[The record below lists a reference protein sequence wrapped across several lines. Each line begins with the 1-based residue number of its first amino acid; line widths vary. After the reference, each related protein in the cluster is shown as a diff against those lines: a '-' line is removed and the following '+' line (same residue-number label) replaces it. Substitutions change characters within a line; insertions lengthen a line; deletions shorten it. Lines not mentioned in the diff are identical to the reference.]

1 MTALAKD
8 SRLHIRCDQ
17 EVRHLLDKAASYTR
31 MSVSEFILR
40 NAVDQA
46 KSVVKE
52 HESITLSLSDF
63 DRFLV
68 ALDQPAQP
76 NAALKRAFALHAE
89 QAN

>member
-1 MTALAKD
+1 MITKSSKTRFTAA
-8 SRLHIRCDQ
+8 Q
-17 EVRHLLDKAASYTR
+17 AASYAR

-40 NAVDQA
+40 NAIDQA

-52 HESITLSLSDF
+52 HKSITLSLSDF

-76 NAALKRAFALHAE
+76 NTALKRAFALHAE
-89 QAN
+89 QVS

>member
-1 MTALAKD
+1 MTVLAKD
-8 SRLHIRCDQ
+8 ARLHIRCDQ
-17 EVRHLLDKAASYTR
+17 EVRQLLDKAASYAH

-40 NAVDQA
+40 HAVDHA

-63 DRFLV
+63 DRFMDS
-68 ALDQPAQP
+68 LDQPAPP
-76 NAALKRAFALHAE
+76 NAELKRAFALHTE

>member
-17 EVRHLLDKAASYTR
+17 EVRHLLEKAASYAR

-40 NAVDQA
+40 NAIDQA

-52 HESITLSLSDF
+52 HESITLSLSNF

-76 NAALKRAFALHAE
+76 NTALKLAFALHAE
-89 QAN
+89 QVS

>member
-17 EVRHLLDKAASYTR
+17 EVRQLLDKAASYAR

-63 DRFLV
+63 DRFLD
-68 ALDQPAQP
+68 ALDQPAPP
-76 NAALKRAFALHAE
+76 NTALKRAFKLHNE

>member
-17 EVRHLLDKAASYTR
+17 EVRHLLDKAASYAH

-46 KSVVKE
+46 KSLSKNMNQL
-52 HESITLSLSDF
+52 HCRCQTLIDS
-63 DRFLV
+63 
-68 ALDQPAQP
+68 
-76 NAALKRAFALHAE
+76 
-89 QAN
+89 